1 MMRTENK
8 ARSASPHR
16 NAYKSDFHTIKC
28 SLDAA
33 TRPRPSSLGAS
44 IPSPGSMAVPHTR
57 TSSGGNPGEG
67 TRGGALSPRGT
78 KIKDNIF
85 FQMDSQ
91 QHLLHPLSEAL
102 PKHPLSSSSLRSS
115 VASMSSVELSMLDK
129 PSKAEEIA
137 DIDRAALAQK
147 FSVTRKLFETV
158 IGGQR
163 LNVSPGRDSRR
174 LVESGEESGI
184 GSARS
189 RLDREQL
196 TSMSESEGE
205 RRKELMHIHI
215 SLPNI
220 ELHTATS
227 SLDTSLPTPLHPV
240 NGHNSETF
248 SPDGRSPTTDP
259 SDRRNVL
266 DGSVCENFVF
276 SHVSNLSSPAPT
288 SPHSQPPSPSSNS
301 PSPLTPV
308 SHCSEQTDLYSPSS
322 PNADPLDN
330 RSLSDGNHP
339 NDLYMTPDVPLTPKE
354 GSGAGTVRAELVEVK
369 NESSESDGNEGEE
382 EGKREEGNENN
393 LVDDVFEESRVE
405 PRIVEPTSAQRTVE
419 PKMVDPTSAQRT
431 VEPRMVEK
439 RTVEPPVE
447 PRMAECVEGFPDS
460 LEVTEQESESERDMK
475 QQETEQREDRMEGE
489 NRLISQEI
497 EQHRGEGTTGDCD
510 KVEVEVKGDEAG
522 EQEEKELEERE
533 TMCSDSKEKMREEV
547 SEGEEEAKE
556 KAGLEDG
563 GIDFREEEERKCR
576 VEVKEEQEREER
588 ECTERGDEENG
599 FAAVLG
605 IENEAFMEDGELN
618 SECHDDLEWHR
629 KDWEQLFMEYEEI
642 PSLPHEDDDDV
653 DSAKRRKIK
662 FSAAPIKVFLTYSNA
677 DYDRRNDDVDPV
689 SASAEYEL
697 EKRVDKMDVFPV
709 QIKKGVEGLGI
720 SIIGMG
726 VGADQGLEKLGIFVK
741 TITENG
747 ATQQDGRIQVNDQIV
762 EVDGVSLVGVTQ
774 LFAATML
781 KNTIG
786 TVRFFIGREKQGE
799 ESEVARLINESLEQ
813 DKTPSTVEVI
823 NDGVVGLSSVEET
836 VEVLRTDDEEEK
848 EITSCIRCQQLQL
861 KVRTKS
867 DQLCLVREK
876 LRGCEEQQ
884 ALWESHQAE
893 LKERVQDGEEK
904 ADKLEKYWQEAQALC
919 RIVNQ
924 RLADTQSQLDSLEV
938 KYSKA
943 KRLLRE
949 FQHREK
955 ESEGREEEL
964 QREMEESERIHGE
977 TVERLQRRIGLLE
990 RGEMVPESD
999 NQSLDTSFA
1008 SSADWSI
1015 AVPVTDLLD
1024 TSAHRARA
1032 QLAQKAKRHP
1042 PSRDKLRES
1051 FRQQGEEDHIQ
1062 SCGGKSQSLT
1072 AIAPRETG
1080 RSVSAGGHR
1089 VHSSTSSLSALTSK
1103 PHPPFL
1109 LTPQPGQ
1116 SPPKED
1122 KSSTTHKSKR
1132 RFPDFS
1138 GLRKSLRRGRKCEEK
1153 KNKERPLDHRGLCVN
1168 LIDAPSGGVF
1178 PSVSSVPSCLPF
1190 SWFGERGREK
1200 ERGKLRSVSSSS
1212 LPYMTTGG
1220 SRDCQRVNV
1229 GDSGSP
1235 SSALLSGMLSDLSL
1249 SAHSQ
1254 TPTFSSENLDDDSV
1268 PVGNDYQWQSRPL
1281 DQWTNQQV
1289 CLWLIGMS
1297 MDQYAAQFTANG
1309 VDGLQLLS
1317 LDNNKLKALGV
1328 CSHSDRAALKRRLK
1342 EMRKT
1347 LEREEKERAKGKEE
1361 REHEKRMKER
1371 KEARHS
1377 GKKVRNES
1385 LC

>member
-1 MMRTENK
+1 MMRTDNK
-8 ARSASPHR
+8 GRSASPHR

-102 PKHPLSSSSLRSS
+102 PKHPLSSSSVRSS

-137 DIDRAALAQK
+137 EIDRAALAQK

-174 LVESGEESGI
+174 LVESGEERGI
-184 GSARS
+184 GSVRS

-205 RRKELMHIHI
+205 GERRKELMHI

-227 SLDTSLPTPLHPV
+227 SLGISLPTPLHPV

-259 SDRRNVL
+259 SDRRSVYGRSVL

-276 SHVSNLSSPAPT
+276 SHVSNLSSPGPT

-301 PSPLTPV
+301 PSPLTP
-308 SHCSEQTDLYSPSS
+308 ERTDLYSPSS

-330 RSLSDGNHP
+330 RSLSEGNHP
-339 NDLYMTPDVPLTPKE
+339 NDLYVTPDVPLTPKE
-354 GSGAGTVRAELVEVK
+354 VSGAGTVRAELVEVK

-393 LVDDVFEESRVE
+393 LVDDVFEESIVE
-405 PRIVEPTSAQRTVE
+405 PRIVE
-419 PKMVDPTSAQRT
+419 PTSAQRT

-447 PRMAECVEGFPDS
+447 PRMVECVEGFPDS

-475 QQETEQREDRMEGE
+475 QQETEQREDGMEGE
-489 NRLISQEI
+489 NRLISHEM
-497 EQHRGEGTTGDCD
+497 EQHRGEGTTGDGQ

-522 EQEEKELEERE
+522 EQEERE
-533 TMCSDSKEKMREEV
+533 TMCSDSKEKTREEV
-547 SEGEEEAKE
+547 SEGEEEVKE

-563 GIDFREEEERKCR
+563 GIDFREEEERKCRGR

-709 QIKKGVEGLGI
+709 QIKKGAEGLGI

-726 VGADQGLEKLGIFVK
+726 VGADQGLEKLGIFIK

-774 LFAATML
+774 LFAATVL

-813 DKTPSTVEVI
+813 DKTPSTLEVLI
-823 NDGVVGLSSVEET
+823 DGVVGLSSVE
-836 VEVLRTDDEEEK
+836 VLRTDDEEDDEEK

-949 FQHREK
+949 FQHREN

-999 NQSLDTSFA
+999 NQSLDTS
-1008 SSADWSI
+1008 SADWSI

-1032 QLAQKAKRHP
+1032 QLAQKTKRHP

-1051 FRQQGEEDHIQ
+1051 FRQQGEEDYIQ
-1062 SCGGKSQSLT
+1062 RCGGKSQSLT

-1080 RSVSAGGHR
+1080 RSVSAGGHH

-1116 SPPKED
+1116 SPRKED
-1122 KSSTTHKSKR
+1122 KSSTTCKSKR

-1153 KNKERPLDHRGLCVN
+1153 KNKERPLDHRGLRVN
-1168 LIDAPSGGVF
+1168 LVDAPSGGVF

-1200 ERGKLRSVSSSS
+1200 GRGKLRSVSSSS

-1347 LEREEKERAKGKEE
+1347 LERAKGKEE